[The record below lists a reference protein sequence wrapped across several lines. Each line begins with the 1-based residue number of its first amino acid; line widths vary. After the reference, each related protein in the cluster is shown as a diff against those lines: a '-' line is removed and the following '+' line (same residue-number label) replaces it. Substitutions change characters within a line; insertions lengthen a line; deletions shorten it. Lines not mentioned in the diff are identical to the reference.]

1 MTHSWEAILLFVIDV
16 IIIYGDYDI
25 YDDDYDDNY
34 DDDDY
39 DYDDDYD
46 DDNEVTLAE
55 THFGAYHR
63 PPDGQF

>member
-1 MTHSWEAILLFVIDV
+1 MTHSWEDV
-16 IIIYGDYDI
+16 IIMYDDYDI
-25 YDDDYDDNY
+25 
-34 DDDDY
+34 
-39 DYDDDYD
+39 YDDDYD

>member
-1 MTHSWEAILLFVIDV
+1 MTHSWEDV
-16 IIIYGDYDI
+16 IIMYDDYDI

-63 PPDGQF
+63 PPEGQF